1 MSKTIVQLN
10 ASWTVT
16 TNNGTAYSLVMT
28 SAGALSAPGTFS
40 AVGAVTSGAALNILI
55 GGFKSILSHAN
66 TADRTYTFPD
76 RGGTVA
82 LNDTTSLMAMIPTI
96 TGQNGKALGTSDGVN
111 LSWISVGGSSLVSFN
126 GISTATYNAQTLA
139 IGTSGTAPAWT
150 SINNNTNTHT
160 LNIPMASTASVTA
173 GLLSNADYANIPFKN
188 VSNTFGGTQVFTNAP
203 TITTPSTASN
213 AVATYG
219 QLTTSQAGLS
229 VRPPVAAVDTA
240 STTRPTANPVIDGYT
255 VQLND
260 RVLFTA
266 LSSNNNQV
274 YTATGS
280 LGAVTWVLATDGQA
294 GTGAPSKGD
303 IVFVTNGTIHADQQY
318 AYEGAS
324 WVLYNIASAY
334 TFSTGLTNTSNTIT
348 VAYGSTGTTA
358 CVGNDSRLSDSR
370 TPLAHQFDGAL
381 HTVSGQTA
389 GNMLLATGATTFGFV
404 TASGDWTI
412 NGSGVNT
419 IAKIGGV
426 AVGNLGL
433 TINSATLADNTA
445 SPTLVTGAAFVG
457 ATYRNMRIDFSISRG
472 SGNYAAG
479 YINILF
485 DGTNAQIQ
493 QVFDIEFGTTGITF
507 TATNNAGTMQ
517 LMYTTT
523 STGQAATMRFS
534 TQLFPV

>member
-1 MSKTIVQLN
+1 MSRTVVQLN

-28 SAGALSAPGTFS
+28 SGGALTAPGTFV
-40 AVGAVTSGAALNILI
+40 ATGAITSGGNVTILI
-55 GGFKSILSHAN
+55 GGFNGIFTHAN
-66 TADRTYTFPD
+66 TASRTYTLPD
-76 RGGTVA
+76 RAGTVA
-82 LNDTTSLMAMIPTI
+82 LNDVTSLLAMAPSI
-96 TGQNGKALGTSDGVN
+96 TGQSGKALGTSDGVN
-111 LSWISVGGSSLVSFN
+111 FSWISVGGNSLVSFN
-126 GISTATYNAQTLA
+126 GISTSTYNAQTLA
-139 IGTSGTAPAWT
+139 IGTAGTAPAWT
-150 SINNNTNTHT
+150 SVNSNTNTHT

-213 AVATYG
+213 AAATYG
-219 QLTTSQAGLS
+219 QLQTSQAGLS
-229 VRPPVAAVDTA
+229 VRPPVAAIDTTD
-240 STTRPTANPVIDGYT
+240 TTLPTVNPVIDSYT

-260 RVLFTA
+260 RVLFTN

-274 YTATGS
+274 YVATVS
-280 LGAVTWVLATDGQA
+280 LNPVTWVLATDGQA

-303 IVFVTNGTIHADQQY
+303 VVFVKGGTVHADQQY

-324 WVLYNIASAY
+324 WVLYNVASAY

-348 VAYGSTGTTA
+348 VTYGTTAGTA
-358 CVGNDSRLSDSR
+358 CVGNDARLSDSR

-381 HTVSGQTA
+381 HTISGQVA

-426 AVGNLGL
+426 AIGNLGL

-445 SPTLVTGAAFVG
+445 SPTLVTGATFVG

-479 YINILF
+479 YLNILF

-523 STGQAATMRFS
+523 STGQAATMRFT